1 MQNSQKP
8 SAKSYLITK
17 TLDPENQETPIQF
30 IHEDFVTEKL
40 FYRRNHFSYPNF
52 VSSFYWLTI
61 GGLVNF
67 TRNFSLEEIQAL
79 PSKTVKSVLECAGN
93 KRGFFKPKV
102 FGEQW
107 QKGAISQGIWKG
119 VSLRTLLRY
128 TGVLETAREVVFEG
142 YDFGERTDSNEVT
155 YFSRSLPIEKA
166 LHPDTLISYEYNGKP
181 LPFKHGFPLRLIVP
195 EWYAMAS
202 VKWIKKITVID
213 HEFKGPFQAVD
224 YVYYPKKDSDE
235 GKLPVTTMK
244 INSTIQQPMDRQ
256 ILDTGVHT
264 IAGIAWTGRGVI
276 TKIEVS
282 VDGGLTWSLADL
294 VQSPEKYAWVRWE
307 YKWEVLEKGE
317 YTILSRA
324 MESEGEKQPKEAV
337 WNRKGYGYNAIDMI
351 KVKIE

>member
-8 SAKSYLITK
+8 GAKSYLITK

-52 VSSFYWLTI
+52 VSSFYWFHVD
-61 GGLVNF
+61 GSVHYP
-67 TRNFSLEEIQAL
+67 RMFSLQEIQAL
-79 PSKTVKSVLECAGN
+79 PSKTVKTVLECAGN

-119 VSLRTLLRY
+119 VPLSTLFRY
-128 TGVLETAREVVFEG
+128 TGVMETAREVVFEG
-142 YDFGERTDSNEVT
+142 YDFGELADSNQIT

-166 LHPDTLISYEYNGKP
+166 LHPDTIIAYEYNGKP

-195 EWYAMAS
+195 EWHAMAS

-235 GKLPVTTMK
+235 GKFPVTTMK
-244 INSTIQQPMDRQ
+244 INSTIQQPLDRQ
-256 ILDTGVHT
+256 ILNTGFHT
-264 IAGIAWTGRGVI
+264 ISGIAWTGKGVV

-282 VDGGLTWSLADL
+282 VDGGVTWNHANL
-294 VQSPEKYAWVRWE
+294 VPQPERYAWVRWE

-317 YTILSRA
+317 YSILSRA
-324 MESEGEKQPKEAV
+324 VDSEGQEQPKEAM
-337 WNRKGYGYNAIDMI
+337 WNRKGYGFNAIDI
-351 KVKIE
+351 INLKVE